1 MNINLWI
8 EKFRPTTLDEY
19 VGNEDIKRKCEQ
31 FIQNNEIPHLLFHGR
46 AGTGKTT
53 LAKILVNHIDCDY
66 LYINASA
73 ERGIDI
79 VRDKIRNFAS
89 SVGFKKWKVIILDES
104 DYMTPDAQASLRNT
118 MEVFAGGTRFILT
131 CNYPEKIIEPLQSRC
146 QTFKIQPPSMKDI
159 AIKCA
164 NILKEEGVL
173 FEPSDLK
180 VIIENDY
187 PDIRKILGDLQSN
200 VFGDQ
205 LKLSSDFLSK
215 NDVENKVIDILC
227 TSKSKKDKFTDIR
240 QTLLDTI
247 GYDYTN
253 MYSLLFKRIDEYG
266 KGNIGQIIIVIAEGQ
281 QQSNHSVDKEIA
293 AMATLIKILDII
305 G

>member
-8 EKFRPTTLDEY
+8 EKFRPKTLDEY
-19 VGNEDIKRKCEQ
+19 VGNEDIKKKCEQ
-31 FIQNNEIPHLLFHGR
+31 FIKNNEIPHLLFHGR

-73 ERGIDI
+73 ERGIDT
-79 VRDKIRNFAS
+79 VRERIKNFAS
-89 SVGFKKWKVIILDES
+89 SAGFKTWKVVILDES

-118 MEVFAGGTRFILT
+118 MEVFSQGTRFILT
-131 CNYPEKIIEPLQSRC
+131 CNYPEKIIEPIHSRC
-146 QTFKIQPPSMKDI
+146 QSFRIQPPSMKDI
-159 AIKCA
+159 AVRCA
-164 NILKEEGVL
+164 NILNEEGVS

-180 VIIENDY
+180 IIIENDY
-187 PDIRKILGDLQSN
+187 PDIRKILGDIQSN
-200 VFGDQ
+200 TSDGK
-205 LKLSSDFLSK
+205 LELSSELLST

-227 TSKSKKDKFTDIR
+227 SPLSKKDKFTQIR
-240 QTLLDTI
+240 QILLDTI

-253 MYSLLFKRIDEYG
+253 LYSLLFKRIDEYG
-266 KGNIGQIIIVIAEGQ
+266 KGNIGQIILIIAEGQ
-281 QQSNHSVDKEIA
+281 QRSTHSVDKEIA
-293 AMATLIKILDII
+293 AMASIVNILETI

>member
-8 EKFRPTTLDEY
+8 EKFRPSTLDEY
-19 VGNEDIKRKCEQ
+19 VGNEDIKKKCEQ

-164 NILKEEGVL
+164 NILKEEGVS

-200 VFGDQ
+200 VFDNQ
-205 LKLSSDFLSK
+205 LKLSSEFLSK
-215 NDVENKVIDILC
+215 NDVENKVIDVLC
-227 TSKSKKDKFTDIR
+227 NSKSKKDKFTEIR
-240 QTLLDTI
+240 QILLDTI

-253 MYSLLFKRIDEYG
+253 LYSLLFKRIDEYG
-266 KGNIGQIIIVIAEGQ
+266 KGNIGQIILIIAEGQ
-281 QQSNHSVDKEIA
+281 HRATHSVDKEIS
-293 AMATLIKILDII
+293 AMATIVNILETI